1 MGNYFSRQNKESI
14 EIINEIDH
22 VHVIVSNSDKKNE
35 SGCVNNDET
44 VQVNQ
49 GNSNK
54 VEVGNILND
63 HDHEKKIASNEIDTN
78 NQEDKNNKISQPN
91 NIFNGFNEFNEF
103 NEFNG
108 FNGLNDI
115 VCKKNLKKRKCKK
128 NKKKHLQ

>member
-35 SGCVNNDET
+35 SGCVNNNET
-44 VQVNQ
+44 VQDNQ
-49 GNSNK
+49 DNSNK
-54 VEVGNILND
+54 IEVGNVLN
-63 HDHEKKIASNEIDTN
+63 DHEKKIASNELDTN
-78 NQEDKNNKISQPN
+78 NQNKNNKISQSD
-91 NIFNGFNEFNEF
+91 NI
-103 NEFNG
+103 

>member
-22 VHVIVSNSDKKNE
+22 VRVIVSNSDKKNE

-44 VQVNQ
+44 VQGNQ

-63 HDHEKKIASNEIDTN
+63 RDHEKKNSI
-78 NQEDKNNKISQPN
+78 Q
-91 NIFNGFNEFNEF
+91 
-103 NEFNG
+103 
-108 FNGLNDI
+108 
-115 VCKKNLKKRKCKK
+115 
-128 NKKKHLQ
+128 